1 MSNEIAQYLKEHGIQ
16 REHTVRAT
24 PQQNGAAERGNR
36 VMAEGVTCMLS
47 EAKLP
52 PFFWGEALSTF
63 VYVRNRL
70 PTASLPSNKTPYEVA
85 FGKKPSLQHLRVFG
99 CRAYVMI
106 QKDQRKS
113 LQPHSMACIFLGYSE
128 EIKGWR
134 CYDPVSKKIIVSRDV
149 IFNESEC
156 PGLSTKSILTGTP
169 VSITL
174 DQNHQ
179 VVLPAEDPD
188 DFDHMPAPP
197 APALPAPLPVLPPAP
212 FAPVPDPDPEPE
224 PQPDIQPKHEP
235 QPDQPVLP
243 APPPVPSASP
253 EPGPSQPAA
262 RKPRATRSKKKTNM
276 DPPPVPTRTSS
287 RQRNPLG
294 PEL

>member
-1 MSNEIAQYLKEHGIQ
+1 MS
-16 REHTVRAT
+16 
-24 PQQNGAAERGNR
+24 
-36 VMAEGVTCMLS
+36 
-47 EAKLP
+47 
-52 PFFWGEALSTF
+52 
-63 VYVRNRL
+63 RNRL

-85 FGKKPSLQHLRVFG
+85 FGKKPSLQHLRVFR

-188 DFDHMPAPP
+188 DFHHMPAPAIP
-197 APALPAPLPVLPPAP
+197 APALPAPLPVLPPAL
-212 FAPVPDPDPEPE
+212 VPDLDPEPE
-224 PQPDIQPKHEP
+224 PKHEP
-235 QPDQPVLP
+235 EPDQPVLP
-243 APPPVPSASP
+243 APAPSLPSASP

-262 RKPRATRSKKKTNM
+262 KSL
-276 DPPPVPTRTSS
+276 
-287 RQRNPLG
+287 QPLG
-294 PEL
+294 QRKRPTWIPLLCPSEHHLDREILLVNGGRSQLVLSPPSPLKSNRVLRMTRMNQMSLRMNLKLFWLPTLIPLRIQRLWLVLMPPSGRQQQMRSTTT

>member
-1 MSNEIAQYLKEHGIQ
+1 
-16 REHTVRAT
+16 
-24 PQQNGAAERGNR
+24 
-36 VMAEGVTCMLS
+36 MAEGVTCMLS

-52 PFFWGEALSTF
+52 PSFWGEALSTF

-179 VVLPAEDPD
+179 AVLLAEDPD

-197 APALPAPLPVLPPAP
+197 APALPAPALPAP
-212 FAPVPDPDPEPE
+212 LPALPAPPAPVPDPDLEPE

-235 QPDQPVLP
+235 EPDQPVLP
-243 APPPVPSASP
+243 APAPPVPSASP

-262 RKPRATRSKKKTNM
+262 KKPRATRSKKKTNM
-276 DPPPVPTRTSS
+276 DFPPVPIRTSS
-287 RQRNPLG
+287 RQRNPPGEWWKVQNSEQFRDPRPVLLDTDD
-294 PEL
+294 EREAMAQQ